1 MSLSPNETQLIGSWV
16 RKNNTRAED
25 EVSLRIRSL
34 IKSELQHI
42 ATSKDGWEVL
52 YKDSRDGRY
61 WELMYPHSEM
71 QGGGP
76 IALILA
82 SCPVLQEKYGVTID
96 SQKSEQ
102 K

>member
-1 MSLSPNETQLIGSWV
+1 MSLHPDETHLVGSWV
-16 RKNNTRAED
+16 LKNGAMTED

-34 IKSELQHI
+34 IKSELQRI

-52 YKDSRDGRY
+52 YKDLSDGRY
-61 WELMYPHSEM
+61 WELTYPHSEM

-82 SCPVLQEKYGVTID
+82 SRLMLGEKYEAIVD
-96 SQKSEQ
+96 FHDV
-102 K
+102 